1 MFRDIEALREGDV
14 IWITNLWERLAY
26 RVVRITVITPD
37 DIDAVK
43 IVEGQD
49 MLTLF
54 TCHPYTKNYQRYVVY
69 CTRTYDAVYGET
81 EQEAPEESDQEL
93 SGLLDG
99 RQGEHPDFVSS
110 GETIERERK
119 LSYAGAA
126 GAAVLLVIL
135 AVLLA
140 LTSDRKK
147 KRRKKR
153 RHKSAPPG
161 KSR

>member
-1 MFRDIEALREGDV
+1 M
-14 IWITNLWERLAY
+14 
-26 RVVRITVITPD
+26 ITPD

-93 SGLLDG
+93 SGFSMGDRGNIRISCHPVRLSKG
-99 RQGEHPDFVSS
+99 REYY
-110 GETIERERK
+110 
-119 LSYAGAA
+119 LM
-126 GAAVLLVIL
+126 
-135 AVLLA
+135 
-140 LTSDRKK
+140 
-147 KRRKKR
+147 
-153 RHKSAPPG
+153 
-161 KSR
+161 